1 MSRQISTDLSVYIH
15 VTQVNNH
22 IAGNRGKLVTKPHPG
37 FVQFWQLYRASM
49 LHPITNG
56 VSAAVGDAQH
66 DLVDCALF
74 LATLNLE

>member
-1 MSRQISTDLSVYIH
+1 MLEQIPAGHSIYIY
-15 VTQVNNH
+15 VTEVSIH
-22 IAGNRGKLVTKPHPG
+22 IADNRGKLVTKPHPG
-37 FVQFWQLYRASM
+37 FSQFWQSYHASV

-74 LATLNLE
+74 LATLDLR